1 MGGKRKEKDTIRS
14 LYVLQL
20 HPMEPLS
27 IHFLCSMY
35 RCSHFDL
42 LHEMFKDKLPD
53 ALTIIFITSQN
64 MEESISLEETNRH
77 RISLGLK
84 PIPIPG
90 APIKRQPAP
99 EASGEVS
106 EEARTRL
113 RQSLGLA
120 QETKSR
126 DQVEYENWQEKQKE
140 ITESHRQSEI
150 EARLAAAAERR
161 AKRKR
166 LAGSGLGEDGDD
178 TMSFLKNI
186 KKKPKIAIQLEDD
199 VEDVDYTS
207 KDLGGMKVGHSLEEF
222 QNGGGDDIILTLKD
236 TDVLDEDGEDILESA
251 QLNEGSKQK
260 ASDQLRKGVQRTAYD
275 ESGKVGE
282 EQKDDFFV
290 LGEGGVIKGVSTE
303 SDAIKKSKLKEK
315 ERTKVSFSFLN
326 DEDEDE
332 LPTSDYKKV
341 KKSKSKGK
349 KSREGSR
356 RVKLESEE
364 PEDDKR
370 HLTNNVSK
378 KLSQQEIDNM
388 LRDDDEEFRLAMRKN
403 LMKSQ
408 RNRKKLTPEQ
418 LAEQLAADRDE
429 EMEVKQEE
437 DDQGLVLNETTD
449 FLTTLRKA
457 QEAKEEEEEGMMV
470 EEIEVK
476 PEPTEA
482 SVETATKEDEE
493 EEMKEPDTVDD
504 PLNEE
509 DIGTGAGDV
518 LKMLRSRGIIKNVSK
533 EEREKQKALREQ
545 REWRKREERENL
557 LREIRLREE
566 REQLEEEGVYE
577 GLTRQERE
585 EIESEEERIR
595 LQEEAKAAQKRF
607 ENYEPEINLQYY
619 DDMGQKLD
627 SKGAYK
633 YLSHQFHGKGPGKG
647 SVERSLKKAEE
658 ARNQERLAHERTQG
672 PSNSNRTSAGTRIA

>member
-1 MGGKRKEKDTIRS
+1 
-14 LYVLQL
+14 
-20 HPMEPLS
+20 
-27 IHFLCSMY
+27 
-35 RCSHFDL
+35 
-42 LHEMFKDKLPD
+42 
-53 ALTIIFITSQN
+53 

-90 APIKRQPAP
+90 APVKSQSVP

-106 EEARTRL
+106 EDARNRL

-140 ITESHRQSEI
+140 ATESHRQSEI

-178 TMSFLKNI
+178 TISFLKNI
-186 KKKPKIAIQLEDD
+186 NKKRPKIAIQLEDD
-199 VEDVDYTS
+199 VDEYTS

-222 QNGGGDDIILTLKD
+222 QNGGGEEGIILTLKD
-236 TDVLDEDGEDILESA
+236 TDVLDEDGEDVLESA
-251 QLNEGSKQK
+251 QLNESSKQR
-260 ASDQLRKGVQRTAYD
+260 ASDQIRKGVQRTAYD
-275 ESGKVGE
+275 DSGKLGE
-282 EQKDDFFV
+282 EPKEDFFV
-290 LGEGGVIKGVSTE
+290 LGEGGVIKGASGE
-303 SDAIKKSKLKEK
+303 AEAIKKTKAKEK

-326 DEDEDE
+326 DEEEDE
-332 LPTSDYKKV
+332 IPTSDYKRV

-370 HLTNNVSK
+370 HLTNNVST
-378 KLSQQEIDNM
+378 KLSQQEVDDM
-388 LRDDDEEFRLAMRKN
+388 LRDDDEEFRLSMRKN
-403 LMKSQ
+403 LIKSQ
-408 RNRKKLTPEQ
+408 KNRKKLTPEE

-429 EMEVKQEE
+429 DMGVKEEEE
-437 DDQGLVLNETTD
+437 DGGLVLNETTD

-457 QEAKEEEEEGMMV
+457 QEAKEEEEEEGVMV
-470 EEIEVK
+470 EEVEVK
-476 PEPTEA
+476 PEITEPT
-482 SVETATKEDEE
+482 VDATVKKEE
-493 EEMKEPDTVDD
+493 EDIETPQGVDD

-585 EIESEEERIR
+585 EIEAEEERIR
-595 LQEEAKAAQKRF
+595 LQEESEAAQKRF

-627 SKGAYK
+627 SKAAYK

-658 ARNQERLAHERTQG
+658 ARNQERLAHERTQAS
-672 PSNSNRTSAGTRIA
+672 SNSNRTSAGTRIG

>member
-1 MGGKRKEKDTIRS
+1 
-14 LYVLQL
+14 
-20 HPMEPLS
+20 
-27 IHFLCSMY
+27 
-35 RCSHFDL
+35 
-42 LHEMFKDKLPD
+42 
-53 ALTIIFITSQN
+53 

-90 APIKRQPAP
+90 APAKPQAVP

-106 EEARTRL
+106 EEARNRL

-120 QETKSR
+120 QETKTR
-126 DQVEYENWQEKQKE
+126 DQVEYENWQAKQKE

-150 EARLAAAAERR
+150 EARLAAAADRR

-186 KKKPKIAIQLEDD
+186 KKKKPKIAIQLEDD
-199 VEDVDYTS
+199 VEDVEYTS

-222 QNGGGDDIILTLKD
+222 QNGSGEDIILTLKD
-236 TDVLDEDGEDILESA
+236 TDVLDEEGEDILESA

-275 ESGKVGE
+275 ESGKLGE
-282 EQKDDFFV
+282 DQKEDFFV
-290 LGEGGVIKGVSTE
+290 LEEGGVIKGVSAE
-303 SDAIKKSKLKEK
+303 AEALKKSKAKEK

-326 DEDEDE
+326 DEDEDD
-332 LPTSDYKKV
+332 LPTSDYKRV

-378 KLSQQEIDNM
+378 KLSQQEVDDM
-388 LRDDDEEFRLAMRKN
+388 LRDDDEEFRLSMRKN
-403 LMKSQ
+403 LIKSQ
-408 RNRKKLTPEQ
+408 KNRKKLTPEE

-429 EMEVKQEE
+429 DMGVKQEE
-437 DDQGLVLNETTD
+437 EDEGLVLNETTD

-457 QEAKEEEEEGMMV
+457 QEAKEEEEEGVMV
-470 EEIEVK
+470 EEMDVEPETTETPAEARVEAEDSEVGIK
-476 PEPTEA
+476 EEPE
-482 SVETATKEDEE
+482 
-493 EEMKEPDTVDD
+493 TVDD

-577 GLTRQERE
+577 GLSRQERE
-585 EIESEEERIR
+585 EIEAEEERIR
-595 LQEEAKAAQKRF
+595 LQEEADAAQKRF

-627 SKGAYK
+627 SKAAYK

-658 ARNQERLAHERTQG
+658 ARNQERLAHERTQA
-672 PSNSNRTSAGTRIA
+672 SSSTNKTSAGTRIG

>member
-1 MGGKRKEKDTIRS
+1 
-14 LYVLQL
+14 
-20 HPMEPLS
+20 
-27 IHFLCSMY
+27 
-35 RCSHFDL
+35 
-42 LHEMFKDKLPD
+42 
-53 ALTIIFITSQN
+53 

-90 APIKRQPAP
+90 AASKPQAVPD
-99 EASGEVS
+99 ASGEVS
-106 EEARTRL
+106 EEARNRL

-126 DQVEYENWQEKQKE
+126 DQVEYENWQAKQRE
-140 ITESHRQSEI
+140 ITENHRQSEI
-150 EARLAAAAERR
+150 EGRLAAAAERR

-199 VEDVDYTS
+199 VDDVEYTS

-222 QNGGGDDIILTLKD
+222 QNGGGEDIILTLKD
-236 TDVLDEDGEDILESA
+236 TDVLDEEGEDILESA

-275 ESGKVGE
+275 DSGKLGE
-282 EQKDDFFV
+282 EQKEDFFV
-290 LGEGGVIKGVSTE
+290 LEEGGVIKGVSSE
-303 SDAIKKSKLKEK
+303 AEALKKSKAKEK

-332 LPTSDYKKV
+332 LPTSDYKRV

-378 KLSQQEIDNM
+378 KLSQQDIDDM
-388 LRDDDEEFRLAMRKN
+388 LRDDDEEFRLSMRKN
-403 LMKSQ
+403 LIKSQ
-408 RNRKKLTPEQ
+408 KNRKKLTPEE
-418 LAEQLAADRDE
+418 LAEELVADRDE
-429 EMEVKQEE
+429 DMGVKHE
-437 DDQGLVLNETTD
+437 DEDEGLVLNETTD

-457 QEAKEEEEEGMMV
+457 QEAKEEEEEGVMI
-470 EEIEVK
+470 EEMEVD
-476 PEPTEA
+476 PNTSEA
-482 SVETATKEDEE
+482 PAEAAVKKEDSEDGIKEE
-493 EEMKEPDTVDD
+493 PETVDD

-566 REQLEEEGVYE
+566 REQLEEEGVYD
-577 GLTRQERE
+577 GLSRQERE
-585 EIESEEERIR
+585 EIEAEEERIR
-595 LQEEAKAAQKRF
+595 LQEEADAAQKRF

-647 SVERSLKKAEE
+647 SVERTLKKAEE
-658 ARNQERLAHERTQG
+658 ARNQERLAHERTQA
-672 PSNSNRTSAGTRIA
+672 SSSTSKTSAGTRIG

>member
-1 MGGKRKEKDTIRS
+1 M
-14 LYVLQL
+14 
-20 HPMEPLS
+20 
-27 IHFLCSMY
+27 
-35 RCSHFDL
+35 
-42 LHEMFKDKLPD
+42 
-53 ALTIIFITSQN
+53 
-64 MEESISLEETNRH
+64 EETNRH

-90 APIKRQPAP
+90 ASAKPQVVP
-99 EASGEVS
+99 EASSEVS
-106 EEARTRL
+106 EEARNRL

-126 DQVEYENWQEKQKE
+126 DQVEYENWQAKQKE
-140 ITESHRQSEI
+140 ISEKHRHSEI

-186 KKKPKIAIQLEDD
+186 KKKKPKIAIQLEDD
-199 VEDVDYTS
+199 VDDVEYTS
-207 KDLGGMKVGHSLEEF
+207 KDLGGMKIGHTLEEF
-222 QNGGGDDIILTLKD
+222 QNGGGEDIILTLKD
-236 TDVLDEDGEDILESA
+236 TDVLDEEGEDILESA
-251 QLNEGSKQK
+251 QLNEGSKQM

-275 ESGKVGE
+275 DSGKLGE
-282 EQKDDFFV
+282 DQKEDFFV
-290 LGEGGVIKGVSTE
+290 LEEGGVIKGVSAE
-303 SDAIKKSKLKEK
+303 AEALQKSKAKEK

-332 LPTSDYKKV
+332 LPTSDYKRV

-378 KLSQQEIDNM
+378 KLSQQEIDDM
-388 LRDDDEEFRLAMRKN
+388 LRDDDEEFRLSMRKN
-403 LMKSQ
+403 LIKSQ
-408 RNRKKLTPEQ
+408 KNRKKLTPEE
-418 LAEQLAADRDE
+418 LAEELAADRDE
-429 EMEVKQEE
+429 DMGVKQEDE
-437 DDQGLVLNETTD
+437 DEGLVLNETTD

-457 QEAKEEEEEGMMV
+457 QEAKEEEEEGVMV
-470 EEIEVK
+470 EEMEVD
-476 PEPTEA
+476 PDTTEA
-482 SVETATKEDEE
+482 PAEAAVKEEDSEE
-493 EEMKEPDTVDD
+493 GIKEEPGTVDD

-577 GLTRQERE
+577 GLSRQERE
-585 EIESEEERIR
+585 EIEAEEERIR
-595 LQEEAKAAQKRF
+595 LQEEADAAQKRF

-658 ARNQERLAHERTQG
+658 ARNQERLAHERTQA
-672 PSNSNRTSAGTRIA
+672 SSSTNKTSAGTRIG